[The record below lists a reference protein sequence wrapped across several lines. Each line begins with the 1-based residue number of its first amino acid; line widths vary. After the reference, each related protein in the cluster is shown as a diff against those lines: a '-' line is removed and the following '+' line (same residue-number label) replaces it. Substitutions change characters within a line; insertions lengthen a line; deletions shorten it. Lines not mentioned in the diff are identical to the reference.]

1 MGIFDELKNL
11 VGEAEDMAKQHPDQ
25 VKAALAKAEVVIDEK
40 TGHKYTSQ
48 LQEGVA
54 KASEFV
60 EAKPTTPPTA
70 PPAKP

>member
-25 VKAALAKAEVVIDEK
+25 VKAALAKAEGVIDEK
-40 TGHKYTSQ
+40 TGHKYTAQ

-60 EAKPTTPPTA
+60 ETKPTTPP
-70 PPAKP
+70 AKP